1 MNLVENVKIA
11 VRTLKGNLMR
21 TVLTLGIIAF
31 GIMALM
37 GIITS
42 IEILENLINN
52 NFADLGTNTFEV
64 RKAGSLTKSGKR
76 KVAPP
81 ITYQEAARFKEDFKL
96 PAKVSVYRMAN
107 FAAALKRK
115 SYKTFPNVQVVSG
128 NENYLAVEG
137 YDLAAGRNFS
147 NQELISGS
155 NKVILGQ
162 SILEKLFEDVRD
174 WENNQQLILGKDVS
188 IGAQKYQVVGIL
200 EPKGSSS
207 FMNRDNLVIIPL
219 LNGKQKFGSIKS
231 NYNIKVFME
240 GENSMDQGEEEAIG
254 LLRNIRNL
262 KTADKNDFEIT
273 KSEKLKLTE
282 NELMT
287 GLIVGATIIGLITLI
302 GSSISLMN
310 ILLISVAERTREVG
324 ITKALGATRTNI
336 LRQFITEAVVIFI
349 LGGSLGILLGIACG
363 NIVAVIL
370 KSSFVIPWKWT
381 FIALVVCFVTGM
393 VSGIYPAYKASRLD
407 PVEAL
412 RYE

>member
-1 MNLVENVKIA
+1 
-11 VRTLKGNLMR
+11 MR
-21 TVLTLGIIAF
+21 TILTLGIIAF

-42 IEILENLINN
+42 IEILENMINT

-64 RKAGSLTKSGKR
+64 RKAGSLTKSGK
-76 KVAPP
+76 KKDAPP
-81 ITYQEAARFKEDFKL
+81 ITFQEAARFKNDFNL
-96 PAKVSVYRMAN
+96 PSKVSVYR
-107 FAAALKRK
+107 FASGVATLKRK
-115 SYKTFPNVQVVSG
+115 SFKTFPNVQVMSG
-128 NENYLAVEG
+128 NENYIVVEG

-147 NQELISGS
+147 NQELMSGS

-162 SILEKLFEDVRD
+162 SIVEKLFEDVRD
-174 WENNQQLILGKDVS
+174 WENNHQMVLGKDVD
-188 IGAQKYQVVGIL
+188 IGPHKYQVVGVL

-219 LNGKQKFGSIKS
+219 LNGKQKFGNIKS
-231 NYNIKVFME
+231 NYNIKVFMDE
-240 GENSMDQGEEEAIG
+240 GNTMEQGEEEAIG

-262 KTADKNDFEIT
+262 KTADQNDFEIT

-282 NELMT
+282 SELMT
-287 GLIVGATIIGLITLI
+287 GLIVGATIIGLITLL

-324 ITKALGATRTNI
+324 ITKALGATRSNI
-336 LRQFITEAVVIFI
+336 LRQFITEAIVIFI
-349 LGGSLGILLGIACG
+349 LGGSLGILLGIAGG
-363 NIVAVIL
+363 NIVALLL
-370 KSSFVIPWKWT
+370 KSSFIIPWKWT
-381 FIALVVCFVTGM
+381 FIALAVCFLTGM